1 MAFVYQRRILDV
13 VRRRMGVYPVVLLE
27 GPRTVGKSTLLRE
40 LAASSGAEIIDLD
53 DPASLRGVEDDPHR
67 CVAGPRPILFDEH
80 LRFPPLLQ
88 YIKAQLNEDGSPGQF
103 VLTGSARRIA
113 NREGM
118 RALVGRV
125 SEIPVLPLAQA
136 EVEGRGG
143 NFVEEVF
150 EDIEQ
155 VLSSGRS
162 RTARDSYTERVLAGG
177 FPLPLLTGDLY
188 DREQRFDD
196 YLRQSLEYGFE
207 TLYGV
212 REPQQLRLLLNRYA
226 AQTGQ
231 LLNIAKA
238 AGDVGLKAATAEN
251 YTRLLELIFVIHLL
265 PAWRRTDRGPIPR
278 PKVYAVDSGVG
289 GRLLRLG
296 PEKIRSNDPLFLS
309 QYGNLLET
317 FVVGEIRKM
326 LSWTAG
332 VSKIGYWRNR
342 RGAEVD
348 LVVERPDDD
357 AVVGVEVKSSSKVS
371 RSDWRGLRVL
381 RDELGPRFRAGL
393 VMYMGGMPYRLDD
406 RIYALPIDKL
416 WGGGQDA
423 AIGRTAPGRVK
434 GRAAGGG
441 AAVDDAVIG
450 RGVLTAA
457 EDPLPEAVR
466 AAAEEM
472 IARMELDGAA
482 YWELAAAPSDHISFD
497 DFYTPAG
504 VYGELQK
511 VDWIEGVIEPIDQ
524 CLSIIEKGK
533 GGVLIHPLGSMTV
546 VLAGA
551 ERVLCWPS
559 EGYSGH
565 AAGGFWIV
573 LDGNLVHMRALWAAE
588 FVHRVLAPNGPSASW
603 ICWSAGRHL
612 RRGRPRLSADLTSIQ
627 GVLQPR
633 EAVVDDPLPRGIPLA
648 GNPEA
653 EALALRASFYEWFGV
668 PAAAIR

>member
-1 MAFVYQRRILDV
+1 MVFIYQRRILEV

-40 LAASSGAEIIDLD
+40 LASSLGVEIIDLD
-53 DPASLRGVEDDPHR
+53 DPAFLQGVEDDPHR
-67 CVAGPRPILFDEH
+67 CVTGPRPVLFDEH
-80 LRFPPLLQ
+80 LRLPPLLE
-88 YIKAQLNEDGSPGQF
+88 YIEAQLNEDGSPGQF
-103 VLTGSARRIA
+103 VLTGSAHRIA

-150 EDIEQ
+150 EDVEQ

-177 FPLPLLTGDLY
+177 FPLPLLTDDLY

-212 REPQQLRLLLNRYA
+212 RRPRQLRLLLNRYA

-296 PEKIRSNDPLFLS
+296 PEKIRSNDPLVLS

-326 LSWTAG
+326 LSWTAEPG
-332 VSKIGYWRNR
+332 KLGYWRNR
-342 RGAEVD
+342 RGDEVD

-357 AVVGVEVKSSSKVS
+357 AVVGVEVKSSSQVS

-393 VMYMGGMPYRLDD
+393 VMYLGGMPYQLDD
-406 RIYALPIDKL
+406 RIYAAPIDKL
-416 WGGGQDA
+416 WGGKPDA
-423 AIGRTAPGRVK
+423 AAGRTAPGRVK

-466 AAAEEM
+466 AAAEKM
-472 IARMELDGAA
+472 IARMELGGAA

-511 VDWIEGVIEPIDQ
+511 GGWIEGAVKPIDQ
-524 CLSIIEKGK
+524 CLSITEKGR
-533 GGVLIHPLGSMTV
+533 GGVLIHPLGSMV
-546 VLAGA
+546 MVLAGA
-551 ERVLCWPS
+551 ERVLCRPP
-559 EGYSGH
+559 EGCGGP
-565 AAGGFWIV
+565 AAGGFWLV
-573 LDGNLVHMRALWAAE
+573 LDEDLVKVRSLWAAE
-588 FVHRVLAPNGPSASW
+588 FVYRVLAPNGPSLSW
-603 ICWSAGRHL
+603 ICWSAGRRL
-612 RRGRPRLSADLTSIQ
+612 RSGRPRLSAGLTSIQ

-633 EAVVDDPLPRGIPLA
+633 EAVVDNPFPRGIPLA
-648 GNPEA
+648 GSPEA